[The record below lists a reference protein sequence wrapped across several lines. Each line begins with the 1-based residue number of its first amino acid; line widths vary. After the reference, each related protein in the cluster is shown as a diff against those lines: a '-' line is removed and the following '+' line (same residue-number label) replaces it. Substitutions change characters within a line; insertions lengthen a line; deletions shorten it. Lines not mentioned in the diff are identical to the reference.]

1 MLGLTGMEKA
11 LEEQR
16 RQRDVAAMPLEER
29 LALLVDREEIEREN
43 KRLVSGLKFEGLR
56 QNAAIED
63 LDTKAVRGLDKALFA
78 RLAAGDWIARREN
91 LIILGKTGLGKSWL
105 DCALGHKACR
115 DDRSVLY
122 HRDARLFDALAL
134 ARGDGRHARLLKTI
148 ARVEL
153 LILDDWGLANVTAEQ
168 GHDVLEILDD
178 RQGRGSTIVTSQV
191 DVKHWHD
198 MIANPTVADA
208 ILDRLVHNA
217 HRLSLVGESLVRP
230 REGHRRRFSDADKA
244 WILEQAAR
252 PSVSAADVARRY
264 GIAERVLRRWK
275 RELSTAPVF
284 VSMQI
289 YRRRCTG
296 RGACTMTALLPPS
309 VKVHLA
315 LGYVDMR
322 KGLDGLAMLMQ
333 GVLRQDPFTGHL
345 FVFRGRTRAN
355 LKRSYS
361 GTGPMLGRAF
371 WTLGA

>member
-1 MLGLTGMEKA
+1 MRLLNSRAKKNSHMLTHPTQERLTVLGLTGMAKA

-16 RQRDVAAMPLEER
+16 RQPDVSALPFEER
-29 LALLVDREEIEREN
+29 LALLVDREAIEREN
-43 KRLVSGLKFEGLR
+43 KRLVSRLKFAGLR

-105 DCALGHKACR
+105 ACALGHKACR

-122 HRDARLFDALAL
+122 HRVPRLFDALAL

-168 GHDVLEILDD
+168 GRDVLEILDD

-217 HRLSLVGESLVRP
+217 HRLSLAGESLR
-230 REGHRRRFSDADKA
+230 KA
-244 WILEQAAR
+244 A
-252 PSVSAADVARRY
+252 
-264 GIAERVLRRWK
+264 AERAALDAK
-275 RELSTAPVF
+275 AP
-284 VSMQI
+284 
-289 YRRRCTG
+289 
-296 RGACTMTALLPPS
+296 A
-309 VKVHLA
+309 
-315 LGYVDMR
+315 
-322 KGLDGLAMLMQ
+322 
-333 GVLRQDPFTGHL
+333 
-345 FVFRGRTRAN
+345 
-355 LKRSYS
+355 
-361 GTGPMLGRAF
+361 
-371 WTLGA
+371 